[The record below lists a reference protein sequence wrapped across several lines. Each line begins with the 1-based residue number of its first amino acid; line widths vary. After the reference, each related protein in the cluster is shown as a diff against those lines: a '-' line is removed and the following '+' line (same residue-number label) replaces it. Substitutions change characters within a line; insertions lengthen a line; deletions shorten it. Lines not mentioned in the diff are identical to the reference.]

1 MRARE
6 YEPVTGQFL
15 QVDPAVNVTHEPYA
29 YVAGDPLAS
38 VDPLGL
44 CKGMDGTP
52 QDRVCTANDFFWAGL
67 PGEMNKQFKIAWA
80 GFSAGSTLGIGLVTN
95 NDVDCYGANPEF
107 WVEFGL
113 GALVTAAT
121 SVLSGAVTAE
131 AEVGGLTAASTSA
144 EVLESPAA
152 LEGLAVSQIDDLAIN
167 AGYDVLPGRFG
178 AANPAIRY
186 YAPGTNHSVGLRVL
200 PEGVV
205 GQSGVKGGAYLKFF
219 GGGNDGIR
227 IPLEGP

>member
-1 MRARE
+1 
-6 YEPVTGQFL
+6 VTGQFL
-15 QVDPAVNVTHEPYA
+15 QVDPAIKATHEPYA

-107 WVEFGL
+107 WVEFAL

-131 AEVGGLTAASTSA
+131 AEVVTEGIYVARTEVGAYVGQSGIITTRLAQHIASGKFTSA
-144 EVLESPAA
+144 EVNAA
-152 LEGLAVSQIDDLAIN
+152 ERMTVLGGKTAREVAEQLKIDELGGLPNLLNKV
-167 AGYDVLPGRFG
+167 
-178 AANPAIRY
+178 NP
-186 YAPGTNHSVGLRVL
+186 VGLRRVDL
-200 PEGVV
+200 MPIGYV
-205 GQSGVKGGAYLKFF
+205 
-219 GGGNDGIR
+219 R
-227 IPLEGP
+227 